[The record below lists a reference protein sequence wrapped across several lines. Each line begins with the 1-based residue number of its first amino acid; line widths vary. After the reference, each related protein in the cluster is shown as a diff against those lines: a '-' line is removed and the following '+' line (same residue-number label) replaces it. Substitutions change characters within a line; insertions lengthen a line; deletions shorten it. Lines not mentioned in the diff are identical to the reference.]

1 MAHRLLPSPYRTKL
15 RNAFVKL
22 VTDLCMEFRPEYV
35 SYFHGV
41 RMKRMPT
48 LIHYLGITVT
58 ALTIWASAKVSETYA
73 ETYVAGQIGV
83 TFPLSGLSNGDLTT
97 STASVPGGT
106 VNFPSGTTV
115 SDQSLNDAF
124 LFGGKIGH
132 YFSKARWFGIEA
144 EIFYGTPHIKQQD
157 ITLRSGTPVTFTP
170 SGGGPSTSLGN
181 ELTFVGVPG
190 VNFQVLTIAPV
201 NLMFRYPGRR
211 LQPYIGIGPAIF
223 LARIK
228 DPSIS
233 QGEDSQSS
241 TRVGLNALV
250 GVRYYFTRR
259 VAAFAEGKFNYV
271 RFSFE
276 ENPNFFGFDAT
287 YMPIHVSFGLSLH
300 F

>member
-1 MAHRLLPSPYRTKL
+1 MNHDNHHA
-15 RNAFVKL
+15 
-22 VTDLCMEFRPEYV
+22 V
-35 SYFHGV
+35 SQ
-41 RMKRMPT
+41 KRMP
-48 LIHYLGITVT
+48 LVRGFAGLVVMALAITAPARVQQ
-58 ALTIWASAKVSETYA
+58 AYG

-83 TFPLSGLSNGDLTT
+83 TFPLNGLSNGDVTT
-97 STASVPGGT
+97 SSAPASGGT
-106 VNFPSGTTV
+106 FNIPSGTTI
-115 SDQSLNDAF
+115 SDQSLENAF

-132 YFSKARWFGIEA
+132 YFRRARWFGIEA
-144 EIFYGTPHIKQQD
+144 EVFYGTPHIKQQD
-157 ITLRSGTPVTFTP
+157 ITLRSGAPVTFTP

-181 ELTFVGVPG
+181 ELTLVGVPG
-190 VNFQVLTIAPV
+190 VNFQVLTIAPL

-211 LQPYIGIGPAIF
+211 LQPYIGVGPAIF
-223 LARIK
+223 LASIK

-250 GVRYYFTRR
+250 GVRYYFTRHF
-259 VAAFAEGKFNYV
+259 AAFAEAKFNYV

-287 YMPIHVSFGLSLH
+287 YMPIHASFGLSLH